1 MFALPTPAGT
11 VSPRSRILAQSAAKV
26 IVCVSLALACATAA
40 AQGVA
45 YRVVVDAP
53 KELAPLLEKNLDLT
67 RFRGNARLDLDQ
79 LQRLVKA
86 APEQART
93 LVATEGYYAPAITA
107 VLDTSGSEPV
117 ARVHVVPGPPVRVG
131 ALNLLMQGFAPNSG
145 DPFDSGALQQR
156 WTLPVGRLFR
166 QADWEDAKRNLLRQA
181 VQTRFPRAQ
190 LLESLAT
197 VDPVTNL
204 ATLRVVL
211 DSGPEMRLGELRIE
225 GLQRYPD
232 SIITNINPLRPGDE
246 YSEAAL
252 QAFQSRLQDTG
263 YFSGVEVSADMST
276 LVLADEPAGPVTLP
290 VLVRV
295 TENKRKNVS
304 AGLGYSTNT
313 GNRAQLS
320 YDDLSVFGLR
330 LKSAITLE
338 TRKQAAH
345 ADLYVPTRASGYN
358 DSIGTSFE
366 RNDLNGEVTSV
377 ASIAVKRAW
386 GSPALERSF
395 TLEYLNENKTVA
407 GIAAARISQSLP
419 LTYTITKRALDSL
432 LFPSQGFV
440 INAQLGGAV
449 LPILTEQPFV
459 RGSARL
465 VLYRPLGKSA
475 TLILRM
481 DSGALASRHKSGVPA
496 TYLFRAGGD
505 TSVRGYGFQQ
515 LGIQEGQAI
524 VGGRYLLAGSAEVQ
538 YWLHPPWGVAVFY
551 DAGNAGDV
559 FKDLKPKS
567 GYGVGLRWRSPVG
580 PINVDA
586 AYGHA
591 VKKVRLHFSLGF
603 TF

>member
-1 MFALPTPAGT
+1 MLASLIPAST
-11 VSPRSRILAQSAAKV
+11 VSPRVRILAQSAVKV
-26 IVCVSLALACATAA
+26 IVCVSLALATATAA
-40 AQGVA
+40 AQGIA
-45 YRVVVDAP
+45 YRVQVDAP
-53 KELAPLLEKNLDLT
+53 KPLAEMLENNLDLT
-67 RFRGNARLDLDQ
+67 RFRGNARLDLEQ

-93 LVATEGYYAPAITA
+93 LVATEGYYTPAITA
-107 VLDTSGSEPV
+107 VLDTSGAEPV
-117 ARVHVVPGPPVRVG
+117 ARVKVEPGPPVLVG
-131 ALNLLMQGFAPNSG
+131 KVDLVMQGFAATG

-156 WTLPVGRLFR
+156 WSLPVGALFR
-166 QADWEDAKRNLLRQA
+166 QAGWEDAKRNLVRQA
-181 VQTRFPRAQ
+181 VQARFPRTQ
-190 LLESLAT
+190 LIESLAT
-197 VDPVTNL
+197 VDPATNR
-204 ATLRVVL
+204 ATLHVVL
-211 DSGPEMRLGELRIE
+211 DSGPEMRLGDVRIE

-232 SIITNINPLRPGDE
+232 SVITNINPLRNGDE

-276 LVLADEPAGPVTLP
+276 LALSDEPAGVVTLP

-330 LKSAITLE
+330 LKSGITLE

-345 ADLYVPTRASGYN
+345 AQLFFPTKPNGYN
-358 DSIGTSFE
+358 DSVGTTFE

-377 ASIAVKRAW
+377 STVAVKRAW
-386 GSPALERSF
+386 GSPVLERAF
-395 TLEYLNENKTVA
+395 TLEYLNEHKTVT
-407 GIAAARISQSLP
+407 GIAEARISQSLP
-419 LTYTITKRALDSL
+419 LTYSLTKRDLDSL
-432 LFPSQGFV
+432 LFPSKGFV
-440 INAQLGGAV
+440 ISTQLGGAL
-449 LPILTEQPFV
+449 LPILTEQPFI

-481 DSGALASRHKSGVPA
+481 DSGALASRQKSGVPS

-505 TSVRGYGFQQ
+505 TSVRGYAYQQ
-515 LGIQEGQAI
+515 LGVQEGQGI
-524 VGGRYLLAGSAEVQ
+524 VGGRYLLAGSAEAQ
-538 YWLHPPWGVAVFY
+538 YWFKPPWGAAVFY

-567 GYGVGLRWRSPVG
+567 GYGLGLRWRSPVG

-586 AYGHA
+586 AYGRA
-591 VKKVRLHFSLGF
+591 VRKYRLHFSLGF